1 MDRAGL
7 DAQPTEKSFQSKNRA
22 ILAAFYVNVIYF
34 SSSLKKFRKN
44 LGEVLGTSHLLCQIH
59 INTQN
64 TQFYLNHFLLFE
76 VWWPTLLYAKQAL
89 NIACLLQYSL

>member
-7 DAQPTEKSFQSKNRA
+7 DAQPTEKSSKARIVLYLLPYMSMLF
-22 ILAAFYVNVIYF
+22 ILAHH
-34 SSSLKKFRKN
+34 LKKKFRKN

-76 VWWPTLLYAKQAL
+76 V
-89 NIACLLQYSL
+89 